1 MCIFGIGCGLSNLS
15 AIKNCWEYYT
25 DILWLINGII
35 ICGFRLNSSILT
47 VIADLLIINQEKMR
61 MINDGIFPKEV
72 SDKFQNYI
80 KLLEM
85 LFIILSIIA
94 WCLTFNY

>member
-15 AIKNCWEYYT
+15 VIKNCCYP
-25 DILWLINGII
+25 DRLWLINGII
-35 ICGFRLNSSILT
+35 ICGFRLSSSILS